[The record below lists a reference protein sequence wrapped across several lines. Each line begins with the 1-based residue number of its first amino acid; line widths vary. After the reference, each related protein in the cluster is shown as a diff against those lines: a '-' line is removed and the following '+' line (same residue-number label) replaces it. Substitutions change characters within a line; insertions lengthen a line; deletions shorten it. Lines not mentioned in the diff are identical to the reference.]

1 MNHKEFIFVKLKTFA
16 VCLFAMLFC
25 CGSLWA
31 QVPPGSLHGQ
41 VTDPTGA
48 VIPGATVTVQSAG
61 GQRKTATTDGQGL
74 YDVKGLPPDAYTVS
88 AVAKGF
94 SPSEPQVVAVTSGQA
109 QKANISLEIL
119 VEKQQV
125 EVQSE
130 TNQVEVSPEN
140 NASSLVIK
148 GKDLEAL
155 SDDPDELQSEL
166 TALAG
171 PAAGPNGGQIYID
184 GFTGGQLPPKSAI
197 REIRVNQNPFSA
209 EYDKLGYGRI
219 EVFTKPGTD
228 KLHGQVMYDANNAVL
243 NSMNPFAGEEPGYQ
257 TSFINGRIGGPI
269 NKKASYAF
277 DGDFRD
283 INDFSVI
290 STSVTDF
297 LPPGEPSTMPN
308 PRKRFNLTPR
318 VDYQLTPTN
327 TLTIRYQYVQ
337 RTEDN
342 DGVGGTGPV
351 ALTSQAYNYT
361 TRENT
366 IQAVDTQQFG
376 PKVVNETRFEYE
388 RDTSSSIALNGSPAL
403 NVLGI
408 FLGGGNTIG
417 TNHDTQNHFE
427 AQNYTSI
434 AQGNHFIKFGGRIR
448 YTGDANYSTPNFN
461 GTYTFANVN
470 AYYAGTPSQFSL
482 TAGTPQVSASYVD
495 GELYAEDDWRIRPN
509 MTLSYGLRYELQN
522 YIDDYKDFAPR
533 VGFSWGLSRG
543 KSAPKTV
550 LRAGYGVF
558 YDRFT
563 QDLIMNVTRLNGIN
577 QQQAIVQNPTFY
589 PNAPPFE
596 DLIGIGSTTR
606 PTKYEV
612 SPNLRAPYTMQIGI
626 GIERQVTKSATVSVT
641 YLNSRGVHQ
650 FYSDNV
656 NAPIPGT
663 YNPADPAAA
672 EYPYGFAAGNIY
684 QYQSEGY
691 FKQQQLIAN
700 FNIRAGKRLSLF
712 GFYTLNYANSNTDGA
727 NSFPIDQ
734 YNLET
739 NWGRALFDTRD
750 RFVMGGTLA
759 MRYGIRL
766 SPFIFAGSGSPF
778 NITYGD
784 DLNGDSI
791 FNDRPVYA
799 TASGPGVVST
809 PWGLIDSTPGA
820 SGALIPRNLGTGPS
834 AFTFN
839 LRVSKTIG
847 FGKVGEGAGGQGGP
861 HGGPHGGGIGG
872 RGLGGGGGNPFAALG
887 PATTKRYNLTFTAA
901 ARNLF
906 NNVNLSTP
914 VGNINS
920 QYFNQSLG
928 LAGGPFNT
936 AAANRRIDLQ
946 VVFAF

>member
-1 MNHKEFIFVKLKTFA
+1 
-16 VCLFAMLFC
+16 MLFC

-48 VIPGATVTVQSAG
+48 VIPGATVTIQSAG
-61 GQRKTATTDGQGL
+61 GQKKTATTDGQGL

-388 RDTSSSIALNGSPAL
+388 RDTSSSIALNSSPAL

-434 AQGNHFIKFGGRIR
+434 AQGNHFLKFGGRMR

>member
-1 MNHKEFIFVKLKTFA
+1 MKLKTFA
-16 VCLFAMLFC
+16 VCLLVAFLVSF
-25 CGSLWA
+25 CGSLLA
-31 QVPPGSLHGQ
+31 QVQPGSLHGQ
-41 VTDPTGA
+41 VTDPSGA
-48 VIPGATVTVQSAG
+48 VIPGATVTIKSAG
-61 GQRKTATTDGQGL
+61 GQTKTATTDGQGF
-74 YDVKGLPPDAYTVS
+74 YQANSLPPDAYTVS

-94 SPSEPQVVAVTSGQA
+94 SPSDPQVVAVASGQA

-130 TNQVEVSPEN
+130 TNQVDVSPEN
-140 NASSLVIK
+140 NSSMLVIK
-148 GKDLEAL
+148 GKDLDAL

-209 EYDKLGYGRI
+209 QYDKLGYGRI

-228 KLHGQVMYDANNAVL
+228 KLHGQVFYDANNAVL

-257 TSFINGRIGGPI
+257 TSFINGRIGGAI
-269 NKKASYAF
+269 NKKASFAF

-290 STSVTDF
+290 STSVTQF
-297 LPPGEPSTMPN
+297 LPPGEPNTLPN

-318 VDYQLTPTN
+318 VDYQLSATN

-337 RTEDN
+337 RNEDN
-342 DGVGGTGPV
+342 DGVGGTNPV
-351 ALTSQAYNYT
+351 ALTSQAYNSQS
-361 TRENT
+361 RENT
-366 IQAVDTQQFG
+366 IQVVDTQTLG

-388 RDTSSSIALNGSPAL
+388 RDTSNALALNTTPAL

-408 FLGGGNTIG
+408 WLGGGNSIG

-427 AQNYTSI
+427 LQNYTSI
-434 AQGNHFIKFGGRIR
+434 AQGNHFLKFGGRMR
-448 YTGDANYSTPNFN
+448 YTGDTNYTTPNFN
-461 GTYTFANVN
+461 GTFTFANV
-470 AYYAGTPSQFSL
+470 ADYYAGTPLQFSQ
-482 TAGTPQVSASYVD
+482 TAGQPQVSANYVD
-495 GELYAEDDWRIRPN
+495 GELYAEDDWRVRPN

-522 YIDDYKDFAPR
+522 YVNDYKDFAPR
-533 VGFSWGLSRG
+533 VSFSWGLSRG
-543 KSAPKTV
+543 KTPPKTV
-550 LRAGYGVF
+550 LRAGFGIF

-577 QQQAIVQNPTFY
+577 QQQVIVQNPTFY
-589 PNAPPFE
+589 PNVPPFE
-596 DLIGIGSTTR
+596 DLIAMGSATR
-606 PTKYEV
+606 PTKYEI
-612 SPNLRAPYTMQIGI
+612 SPDLRSPYTMQIGI
-626 GIERQVTKSATVSVT
+626 GLERQVTKNATVSLT

-650 FYSDNV
+650 FFTDNV

-663 YNPADPAAA
+663 YDPSNPAAA
-672 EYPYGFAAGNIY
+672 DYPYGFAAGNIY

-700 FNIRAGKRLSLF
+700 FNVRAGKRLSLF
-712 GFYTLNYANSNTDGA
+712 GFYTLNYASSNTDGP
-727 NSFPIDQ
+727 NSFPVDQ
-734 YNLET
+734 YDLST
-739 NWGRALFDTRD
+739 NWGRAVFDTRN

-766 SPFIFAGSGSPF
+766 SPFIFTGSGSPF
-778 NITYGD
+778 NITYGED
-784 DLNGDSI
+784 VNGDSI

-799 TASGPGVVST
+799 SAAGPGVVST
-809 PWGLIDSTPGA
+809 PWGLINSTPGA
-820 SGALIPRNLGTGPS
+820 AGDLIPRNLGTGPG

-847 FGKVGEGAGGQGGP
+847 FGKVAEGGAGGQDGPRGGGP
-861 HGGPHGGGIGG
+861 RGGGIGG
-872 RGLGGGGGNPFAALG
+872 RGLSGGGGNPFAGLG
-887 PATTKRYNLTFTAA
+887 SAANKRYALTFTAA

-946 VVFAF
+946 VMFSF